1 MPEEHP
7 DAVAEARRLGALQ
20 FEVSGS
26 NWHWA
31 MDFPTELTAE
41 DFVQWLGAHGY
52 EHRGAYRPW
61 KGRLWSARYRDSA
74 NVATL
79 AS

>member
-20 FEVSGS
+20 FDASGS

-31 MDFPTELTAE
+31 IDFPTELTAN
-41 DFVQWLGAHGY
+41 DFIEWLDAHGY
-52 EHRGAYRPW
+52 ERRGAYRPW
-61 KGRLWSARYRDSA
+61 KGRLWSVRYRDNA
-74 NVATL
+74 NVIAL
-79 AS
+79 VS